1 MIKLSIPFLISL
13 ILCGCAS
20 GPDVKQEPIVIKE
33 NPIKDQYID
42 KVEAV
47 TAEATAGLI
56 AVRDTMDKAG
66 IAYTIINNQII
77 RLSGIKEP
85 SVAKVEEYRRNIS
98 QNDTK
103 AAAKDKVEAEKVD
116 EQTSELYATVAI
128 LDSQLAEEQLRRAE
142 ADRIAER
149 ALKEQFRERLQKYG
163 LYMTLGGILVMA
175 FLKNFFKSGVIMCGG
190 GVVLTFVAYWID
202 SPAVGWIMGVT
213 AALVAIQVLAVFGKF
228 VVEHLRRKNLLKGET
243 G

>member
-1 MIKLSIPFLISL
+1 MIKLSIPFLIFL
-13 ILCGCAS
+13 ILCGCTP
-20 GPDVKQEPIVIKE
+20 GVVETPPVVVKD
-33 NPIKDQYID
+33 NPAKDQYID
-42 KVEAV
+42 KVESV
-47 TAEATAGLI
+47 TADATAGLI
-56 AVRDTMDKAG
+56 AVRDTIDKAS
-66 IAYTIINNQII
+66 IAYAIINNQII

-103 AAAKDKVEAEKVD
+103 ATAKDKVEAEKVD

-128 LDSQLAEEQLRRAE
+128 LDSQLAEEQLARAE
-142 ADRIAER
+142 SDRVAER

-175 FLKNFFKSGVIMCGG
+175 FLKNFFKSGVIICGG

-213 AALVAIQVLAVFGKF
+213 AALVAVQILAVFGKF
-228 VVEHLRRKNLLKGET
+228 VVEHWRRKNLLKQENG
-243 G
+243 